1 MSKMKELS
9 MILDEMIAAG
19 NALVKTA
26 SALKEF
32 YSAPDGDAT
41 KAKPEPAPAEK
52 PAKEEAP
59 AEKTYTYEEVRKI
72 CATMSAKDEGAYKR
86 EVLSLVKKYSD
97 GRTLSKVDPS
107 QYAALVAEVE
117 VLGNAG

>member
-1 MSKMKELS
+1 
-9 MILDEMIAAG
+9 MIAAG